1 MIRTLVVERWSLF
14 RRWLPTDVYLW
25 VKAILLALVA
35 MQLARLLWAVLTPVG
50 PMGPWRPAQARML
63 SPQAQAAVLAA
74 VDPFYRDGPPAAAV
88 EATSTLNLILFGVR
102 ENRGSGGGAAII
114 GAPDGEQGSYAV
126 GEEVA
131 PGVRL
136 SAVFFDYVV
145 LDRGGRQEK
154 LFLDQSKAP
163 EAGAAGAPSPAA
175 SSPVPGAAASPG
187 LTAAAARQAFSFS
200 PRQQGGRV
208 TGVTVAPGA
217 DPGLYAAA
225 GFQPGDVIVAVN
237 GARIASQTDLV
248 QLQSSLIPGARLSL
262 TVERGAQTVPI
273 ALNLAGN

>member
-14 RRWLPTDVYLW
+14 RRLLPTDVYLW
-25 VKAILLALVA
+25 VKAILLALIA
-35 MQLARLLWAVLTPVG
+35 MQLARLAWAVFTPVG
-50 PMGPWRPAQARML
+50 PLGEWRPAQARIL
-63 SPQAQAAVLAA
+63 SPHAQAAALAA
-74 VDPFYRDGPPAAAV
+74 VDPFYRNGPPAAA
-88 EATSTLNLILFGVR
+88 AAAASTVNLQLFGVR
-102 ENRGSGGGAAII
+102 ENWGSGGGAAII
-114 GAPDGEQGSYAV
+114 GAPDGEQASYAV

-136 SAVFFDYVV
+136 AAVFFDYVV

-163 EAGAAGAPSPAA
+163 EVVASGGPPAAGAAPAPAA
-175 SSPVPGAAASPG
+175 GQTLS
-187 LTAAAARQAFSFS
+187 AAAARQAFSFT

-208 TGVTVAPGA
+208 TGVMVSAGSNPA
-217 DPGLYAAA
+217 LYASA

-237 GARIASQTDLV
+237 GARVASQTDLV
-248 QLQSSLIPGARLSL
+248 QLQSSLTPGARLSL

-273 ALNLAGN
+273 ALNLASN

>member
-1 MIRTLVVERWSLF
+1 MVERWSLF

-25 VKAILLALVA
+25 AKAILLALVA
-35 MQLARLLWAVLTPVG
+35 MQLARLLWAMLTPVG
-50 PMGPWRPAQARML
+50 PMGPWQPAQARIL
-63 SPQAQAAVLAA
+63 SPQAQASILAA
-74 VDPFYRDGPPAAAV
+74 IDPFYRNGPPAAAAA
-88 EATSTLNLILFGVR
+88 ATSTLNLQVFGVR

-114 GAPDGEQGSYAV
+114 GAPDGEQASYAV

-136 SAVFFDYVV
+136 AAVFFDYVV

-154 LFLDQSKAP
+154 LFLDQSKTSEPVAGPATPTAAP
-163 EAGAAGAPSPAA
+163 
-175 SSPVPGAAASPG
+175 PGPPEP
-187 LTAAAARQAFSFS
+187 LTAAAARQAFSFT
-200 PRQQGGRV
+200 PRQQSGRV
-208 TGVTVAPGA
+208 TGVMIAPGS
-217 DPGLYAAA
+217 DQGLFAAT

-237 GARIASQTDLV
+237 GARITSQTDLV

-273 ALNLAGN
+273 ALNLASN

>member
-1 MIRTLVVERWSLF
+1 
-14 RRWLPTDVYLW
+14 LW
-25 VKAILLALVA
+25 IKAVLLALIA
-35 MQLARLLWAVLTPVG
+35 MQLARLLWVMLTPVG
-50 PMGPWRPAQARML
+50 PMGPWRPAQARIL

-74 VDPFYRDGPPAAAV
+74 VDPFYRNGPPAAAAA
-88 EATSTLNLILFGVR
+88 ATSTLNLQLLGVR
-102 ENRGSGGGAAII
+102 ENRGSGGGGAII
-114 GAPDGEQGSYAV
+114 GAPDGEQASYAV

-136 SAVFFDYVV
+136 AAVFFDYVV

-163 EAGAAGAPSPAA
+163 EVIAAAAATPGAPSSAA
-175 SSPVPGAAASPG
+175 VPQA
-187 LTAAAARQAFSFS
+187 LTAATVRQAFSLA
-200 PRQQGGRV
+200 PRQQSGRV
-208 TGVTVAPGA
+208 TGVMVAPGG

-225 GFQPGDVIVAVN
+225 GFRPGDVIVAVN

-262 TVERGAQTVPI
+262 TVERGTQTVPI
-273 ALNLAGN
+273 ALNLASN

>member
-25 VKAILLALVA
+25 VKAILPALIA
-35 MQLARLLWAVLTPVG
+35 MQLARLLWAMLTPVG
-50 PMGPWRPAQARML
+50 PMGPWRPAQARIL
-63 SPQAQAAVLAA
+63 SSQAQAAILAA
-74 VDPFYRDGPPAAAV
+74 VDPFYRNGPPAAAAA
-88 EATSTLNLILFGVR
+88 ATSTLNLQLFGVR

-114 GAPDGEQGSYAV
+114 GAPDGEQASFAV

-145 LDRGGRQEK
+145 LNRGGREEK

-163 EAGAAGAPSPAA
+163 EVVATGAA
-175 SSPVPGAAASPG
+175 PGAAPVATAGAQS
-187 LTAAAARQAFSFS
+187 LTAAAARQAFSFT

-208 TGVTVAPGA
+208 TGVIVAPGL
-217 DPGLYAAA
+217 DQGLYAAA

-237 GARIASQTDLV
+237 GARIASQTDLA
-248 QLQSSLIPGARLSL
+248 QLQSSLTPGARLSL
-262 TVERGAQTVPI
+262 TVERGAQSVPI
-273 ALNLAGN
+273 ALNLASN

>member
-14 RRWLPTDVYLW
+14 RRLLPTDVYLW

-35 MQLARLLWAVLTPVG
+35 MQLARLLWAMLTPVG
-50 PMGPWRPAQARML
+50 PMGPWQPAQARIL

-74 VDPFYRDGPPAAAV
+74 VDPFFRNGPPAAAV
-88 EATSTLNLILFGVR
+88 AATSTLDLQLFGVR

-114 GAPDGEQGSYAV
+114 GAPDGEQGSYAI

-131 PGVRL
+131 PGVWL
-136 SAVFFDYVV
+136 AAVFFDYVV

-163 EAGAAGAPSPAA
+163 EVIAGGDA
-175 SSPVPGAAASPG
+175 PGAAPAPAPPVGAQPLS
-187 LTAAAARQAFSFS
+187 AAAARQAFSFT

-208 TGVTVAPGA
+208 TGVMVAPA
-217 DPGLYAAA
+217 SDQRLYEAA

-237 GARIASQTDLV
+237 GARIASQTDLI

-273 ALNLAGN
+273 ALNLASN

>member
-25 VKAILLALVA
+25 AKAVLLALIAV
-35 MQLARLLWAVLTPVG
+35 QLARLIWAIVTPVG
-50 PMGPWRPAQARML
+50 PLGPWRPAQAAIL
-63 SPQAQAAVLAA
+63 SPQAQATILAA
-74 VDPFYRDGPPAAAV
+74 VDPFYRNGPPASAAQ
-88 EATSTLNLILFGVR
+88 ATSTLNLQLFGVR

-114 GAPDGEQGSYAV
+114 GAPDGEQASFAV

-136 SAVFFDYVV
+136 SAVYFDYVV
-145 LDRGGRQEK
+145 LDRGARQEK

-163 EAGAAGAPSPAA
+163 EAVVAATGGPAPGTAA
-175 SSPVPGAAASPG
+175 QPTTG
-187 LTAAAARQAFSFS
+187 LSAAAARQAFSFV

-208 TGVTVAPGA
+208 TGVIVSPGA
-217 DPGLYAAA
+217 DQALYAAA

-237 GARIASQTDLV
+237 GARITSPADLT
-248 QLQSSLIPGARLSL
+248 QLQSSLTPGARLSL
-262 TVERGAQTVPI
+262 TVERGAQAVPI
-273 ALNLAGN
+273 ALNLASN

>member
-14 RRWLPTDVYLW
+14 RRLLPTDVYLW
-25 VKAILLALVA
+25 VKALLLALIA
-35 MQLARLLWAVLTPVG
+35 MQLARLLWAMLTPLG
-50 PMGPWRPAQARML
+50 PMGPWQPAQAQIL

-74 VDPFYRDGPPAAAV
+74 VDPFFRNGPPAAAV
-88 EATSTLNLILFGVR
+88 GATSTLDLQLFGVR

-114 GAPDGEQGSYAV
+114 GAPDGEQGSYAI

-136 SAVFFDYVV
+136 AAVFFDYVV

-163 EAGAAGAPSPAA
+163 EVVTGGGAPGASPAQAPSAGAQP
-175 SSPVPGAAASPG
+175 
-187 LTAAAARQAFSFS
+187 LTAAVARQAFSFTL
-200 PRQQGGRV
+200 RQQSGRV
-208 TGVTVAPGA
+208 TGVTVSTGA
-217 DPGLYAAA
+217 NQGLYAAA

-237 GARIASQTDLV
+237 GARIASQTDLI

-273 ALNLAGN
+273 ALNLASN

>member
-63 SPQAQAAVLAA
+63 SPQAQSTVLAA
-74 VDPFYRDGPPAAAV
+74 VDPFYRNGPPAAAV
-88 EATSTLNLILFGVR
+88 EATSTLNLMLFGVR

-114 GAPDGEQGSYAV
+114 GAPDGDQASYAV

-163 EAGAAGAPSPAA
+163 EAVATGAPPAGATPS
-175 SSPVPGAAASPG
+175 GAAAPQA

-208 TGVTVAPGA
+208 TGVIVAPGA
-217 DPGLYAAA
+217 DQGLYAAA